1 MIVENL
7 IDSRLSYAVVLVAVL
22 FFIKRR
28 FFSSNNAKNWKA
40 PFKNDTRLPTTALET
55 DQEKRND
62 ILKKGTIVP
71 VTAIVLYAICYILGE
86 TWP

>member
-1 MIVENL
+1 MIVENVL
-7 IDSRLSYAVVLVAVL
+7 DSRLSYAVVLVAVL

-55 DQEKRND
+55 DQEKRNA
-62 ILKKGTIVP
+62 ILKKGKFVP
-71 VTAIVLYAICYILGE
+71 VSA
-86 TWP
+86 